1 MESEQDEDLEEDDS
15 FAVIKR
21 QEAMLLKKLEK

>member
-1 MESEQDEDLEEDDS
+1 MESDEEDDS

-21 QEAMLLKKLEK
+21 QEAMILKKLEI